1 MRVGLLANIKP
12 QIQNQAPRKPDESKR
27 SRSLPRTA
35 TFSASYNDIYAEW
48 DAPETIEAVR
58 LALESHPDVEVEVI
72 EAVPDRAIDR
82 LLIKDFDIVFNLA
95 EGFTGSARE
104 AQFPALLEMLEIPYT
119 GSGPLSLAIALD
131 KARTKEILSYH
142 GIPVARFI
150 TSDVPI
156 TSIRALLPGTDFP
169 FIVKPISEG
178 SSKGIRNSSFVTSLD
193 AMNREIERIAMEYH
207 QPALIEEFLPG
218 REFTVAVLGTGDKA
232 RILPIVEINFGE
244 LPPEA
249 NNIYSFEAK
258 WIYDVAEK
266 PLNIFTCPA
275 DISSKL
281 QDEIETVVLRAYEVL
296 ECRDWARIDV
306 RLDSRGR
313 ANIIEIN
320 PLPGILPNPEEN
332 SCYPKAARAAG
343 LTYEAML
350 LSVLKSGC
358 ERYGIP
364 FKFEPK
370 HAK

>member
-1 MRVGLLANIKP
+1 MRVGLLVNIKP
-12 QIQNQAPRKPDESKR
+12 RQPLDER
-27 SRSLPRTA
+27 SMVPHARD
-35 TFSASYNDIYAEW
+35 TFDDLYSEW
-48 DAPETIEAVR
+48 DSPETIEAVR
-58 LALESHPDVEVEVI
+58 AALASHPDVEVEII
-72 EAVPDRAIDR
+72 EALPDRAIDR
-82 LLIKDFDIVFNLA
+82 LLIRDFDIIFNLA
-95 EGFTGSARE
+95 EGFVGASRE
-104 AQFPALLEMLEIPYT
+104 AQFPALLEMLDIPYT

-142 GIPVARFI
+142 GIPVARFT
-150 TSDVPI
+150 TSNHAVQ
-156 TSIRALLPGTDFP
+156 SIRALLPGSDFP

-193 AMNREIERIAMEYH
+193 AMNREIERIAKEYR

-232 RILPIVEINFGE
+232 RMLPIVEINLGE

-249 NNIYSFEAK
+249 NGVYSYEAK
-258 WIYDVAEK
+258 WIYDVVDK

-275 DISSKL
+275 DVSQKL
-281 QDEIETVVLRAYEVL
+281 QDEIETIVLSAYEVL
-296 ECRDWARIDV
+296 DCRDWARIDV

-313 ANIIEIN
+313 ANVIEVN
-320 PLPGILPNPEEN
+320 PLPGILPDPKEN

-343 LTYEAML
+343 LSYDAML
-350 LSVLKSGC
+350 LSVLQSGC

-364 FKFEPK
+364 FEFKPK

>member
-12 QIQNQAPRKPDESKR
+12 QIKGYRERSITAPPLRGALAQPQMIED
-27 SRSLPRTA
+27 L
-35 TFSASYNDIYAEW
+35 YAEW

-58 LALESHPDVEVEVI
+58 QALQSHPDVEVEVI
-72 EAVPDRAIDR
+72 EAIPDRAIDR

-95 EGFTGSARE
+95 EGFAGSARE
-104 AQFPALLEMLEIPYT
+104 AQFPALLEMLGIPYA
-119 GSGPLSLAIALD
+119 GSGPLTLAIALD

-150 TSDVPI
+150 TSMRPI
-156 TSIRALLPGTDFP
+156 ESIRAQLPGSDFP

-193 AMNREIERIAMEYH
+193 AMNHEIERIAGEYN

-218 REFTVAVLGTGDKA
+218 REFTVAVLGTGPKA
-232 RILPIVEINFGE
+232 RVLPIVEINFGE

-249 NNIYSFEAK
+249 NNIYSYEAK
-258 WIYDVAEK
+258 WIYDVAER
-266 PLNIFTCPA
+266 PLNIFACPA
-275 DISSKL
+275 DISAKL
-281 QDEIETVVLRAYEVL
+281 KDEIETVVLRAFEVL
-296 ECRDWARIDV
+296 DCRDWARIDV
-306 RLDSRGR
+306 RLDGRGR

-358 ERYGIP
+358 DRYGIP

-370 HAK
+370 HAR